1 MHWGGLRKKSFFA
14 QNGRKTTFEWPKV
27 VSEVIF
33 PRFWGVVCI
42 EKCFQNFEIVVGSA
56 VPEIS
61 RFGPFYVKSPQWRIC
76 AVRDSVYAHTVL
88 INDFN
93 RLGSYSTFHRTWLCK
108 NL

>member
-1 MHWGGLRKKSFFA
+1 MAEK
-14 QNGRKTTFEWPKV
+14 NTFEWPKV

-42 EKCFQNFEIVVGSA
+42 EKYFRNFEIVIGSA
-56 VPEIS
+56 DSEMS
-61 RFGPFYVKSPQWRIC
+61 RFVRFCAKWMIC
-76 AVRDSVYAHTVL
+76 AVWDSVYAHTVL

-93 RLGSYSTFHRTWLCK
+93 RVGSTFRQTWSCK

>member
-1 MHWGGLRKKSFFA
+1 M
-14 QNGRKTTFEWPKV
+14 

-42 EKCFQNFEIVVGSA
+42 EKCFRNFEIVVGST
-56 VPEIS
+56 VSEIS
-61 RFGPFYVKSPQWRIC
+61 RFARFYVK
-76 AVRDSVYAHTVL
+76 SVYAHTVL

-93 RLGSYSTFHRTWLCK
+93 RVGSPFRQTWLCK

>member
-1 MHWGGLRKKSFFA
+1 M
-14 QNGRKTTFEWPKV
+14 

-42 EKCFQNFEIVVGSA
+42 EKCFRNFKIVVGSA
-56 VPEIS
+56 VSEIS
-61 RFGPFYVKSPQWRIC
+61 RFGPFGAKKDFFLKYPQWRIC

-93 RLGSYSTFHRTWLCK
+93 RVGSTFRQTWLCK